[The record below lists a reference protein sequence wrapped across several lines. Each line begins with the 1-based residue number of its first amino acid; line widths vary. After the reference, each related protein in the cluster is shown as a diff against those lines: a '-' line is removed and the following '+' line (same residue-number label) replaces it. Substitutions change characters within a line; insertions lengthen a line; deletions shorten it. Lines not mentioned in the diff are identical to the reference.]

1 MQNCTISAYGF
12 CIVVGNSHTIRRN
25 TVCRLLLTYMYVFLN
40 VQEAWQQHLK
50 EITYI
55 LVVLTLATKD
65 LSNIVCNF
73 CSVFHTEGGHPGI
86 FPLNKTKVPLPPP
99 PSPPCTR
106 IDNPVWNPVAD
117 AVHLLSFLVLCI
129 FIVLWLSSIATVVL
143 YVHTCTYLFHQ
154 LSVFAVKFL
163 L

>member
-1 MQNCTISAYGF
+1 
-12 CIVVGNSHTIRRN
+12 
-25 TVCRLLLTYMYVFLN
+25 MYVFFN

-73 CSVFHTEGGHPGI
+73 CSVFHTGGRGDTLEFSPSKQKS
-86 FPLNKTKVPLPPP
+86 LSPLPPP
-99 PSPPCTR
+99 PPPPPPCTQ

-117 AVHLLSFLVLCI
+117 AVHLLSFFVLCI

-143 YVHTCTYLFHQ
+143 YIHTCTYLFHL